1 MDAVILA
8 GGKGTRLASV
18 SGESPKVLMPV
29 AGRPFLSHL
38 LDQVRRAGVSRVILS
53 TGYQA
58 ERLGEFAAREKV
70 LTCAESEPLGTGGG
84 LRNTLSMLTS
94 TDVLVMNGDSYVD
107 ADLKVLT
114 SAHRGLVTMLLTA
127 VPDTSRYG
135 RVETINGKVSGY
147 VEKGAAGP
155 GDINAGVYVIARSV
169 IESIPTGRAV
179 SLERDVF
186 PGYIGKGLRAVTGK
200 YRFIDIGTPESYKE
214 AEAFFA
220 AKS

>member
-8 GGKGTRLASV
+8 GGRGSRLASV
-18 SGESPKVLMPV
+18 AGETPKVLMQV

-38 LDQVRRAGVSRVILS
+38 LDQVRRAGVTRIILS
-53 TGYQA
+53 TGYKA
-58 ERLGEFAAREKV
+58 DVLDDFAKRENV
-70 LTCAESEPLGTGGG
+70 LTCIESEPLGTGGG
-84 LRNTLSMLTS
+84 LRNSLSMLTS
-94 TDVLVMNGDSYVD
+94 TDVLVMNGDSYVE

-114 SAHRGLVTMLLTA
+114 SAHRGLITMLLTA
-127 VPDTSRYG
+127 VADTTRYG

-155 GDINAGVYVIARSV
+155 GDINAGVYAIARSV
-169 IESIPTGRAV
+169 IESIPPGRAF
-179 SLERDVF
+179 SLERDLF

-200 YRFIDIGTPESYKE
+200 FRFIDIGTPDSYKD

-220 AKS
+220 AT